1 MHWVAPFYTTG
12 GSDNYN
18 HDVIFIKKIPTH
30 PRERLKRKT
39 ARLRCWL
46 LFFKMDLAKY
56 EIYVKNDEK
65 LKSLLERNHGKRNYY
80 ICKRISEL
88 ATNSSVASYEN
99 WFGVEIDAEQNY

>member
-1 MHWVAPFYTTG
+1 
-12 GSDNYN
+12 
-18 HDVIFIKKIPTH
+18 
-30 PRERLKRKT
+30 
-39 ARLRCWL
+39 
-46 LFFKMDLAKY
+46 MDLAKH